1 MEEKERYISK
11 KIIKDVVMPD
21 GLYEI
26 KDRESDFY
34 LIIENKKDVDTIT
47 NLLNQ
52 QDKRIKELETIIFE
66 KPSKKRINFDK
77 WKELYLESQQL
88 KQELKDERAELQ
100 QLYSHLEVEAFGE
113 DIQEQAVKE
122 IDKIKE
128 ENKQLKQQLEEY
140 KTYKDWQDILCCKSA
155 QEVIDFVMSNYLT
168 EDEKCRTIADL
179 KQQLHDLPK
188 KIVGEFK
195 EKIKNIKENIWSH
208 YGKHELINDVDYG
221 KICELNKLLRNL
233 DQVKGESN
241 VLF

>member
-1 MEEKERYISK
+1 MEEKERY
-11 KIIKDVVMPD
+11 KIDKSTNYYTNTIVD
-21 GLYEI
+21 
-26 KDRESDFY
+26 
-34 LIIENKKDVDTIT
+34 IET
-47 NLLNQ
+47 NTYYGNIEEHIDLLNKL
-52 QDKRIKELETIIFE
+52 DKE
-66 KPSKKRINFDK
+66 N
-77 WKELYLESQQL
+77 QQL

-100 QLYSHLEVEAFGE
+100 KLYSHLEVEAFGE

-188 KIVGEFK
+188 KIVREI
-195 EKIKNIKENIWSH
+195 EKYFTEYLPLKYKTGAWF
-208 YGKHELINDVDYG
+208 YGKLNEILKKYG
-221 KICELNKLLRNL
+221 EE
-233 DQVKGESN
+233 DE
-241 VLF
+241 